1 LREVVLVSSGDQALR
16 ELNDRQ
22 PDAILMDIRLADSDG
37 VTLTRQLK
45 SWPQLAHI
53 PVILMTGDSRRETL
67 LSSMRAGAVDF
78 IAKPFTREVLR
89 TKLERVLR

>member
-1 LREVVLVSSGDQALR
+1 
-16 ELNDRQ
+16 
-22 PDAILMDIRLADSDG
+22 
-37 VTLTRQLK
+37 
-45 SWPQLAHI
+45 
-53 PVILMTGDSRRETL
+53 MTGDSRRETL